1 MQPVRSDMKLDALTW
16 PEMFIT
22 FIFANDLAE
31 SSIAGKHSFMP
42 HGFNDRD
49 VAANGNVT
57 FGRLGSIR
65 KMHVLGPK
73 AEMNPRALWDMATGK
88 CDCHTAVS
96 LQNSFSPRVAD
107 LASGKIHCR

>member
-49 VAANGNVT
+49 IAANGNVT

-73 AEMNPRALWDMATGK
+73 AEMNPPTLRNMAAGK
-88 CDCHTAVS
+88 CDYHTAVG

>member
-1 MQPVRSDMKLDALTW
+1 MDAVSR
-16 PEMFIT
+16 PEMFLA
-22 FIFANDLAE
+22 FIFANNLAE
-31 SSIAGKHSFMP
+31 SSIAGQHGFMP
-42 HGFNDRD
+42 HGLNDRD
-49 VAANGNVT
+49 VAANRNVT

-73 AEMNPRALWDMATGK
+73 AEMNPPTLRNMAAGK

-107 LASGKIHCR
+107 LASGKIHCW

>member
-1 MQPVRSDMKLDALTW
+1 MDAIAWL
-16 PEMFIT
+16 EMFIA
-22 FIFANDLAE
+22 FIFANNLAK
-31 SSIAGKHSFMP
+31 SSIASQHSFMP

-49 VAANGNVT
+49 VAANRNVT

-73 AEMNPRALWDMATGK
+73 AEMNPPTLRNMAVGK
-88 CDCHTAVS
+88 RDCHTAVG